1 MSSASPFRQSAPE
14 FPSVDSVQK
23 LQSLV
28 VGSAQF
34 AAFWSAVLLPFAVL
48 GFVVSGT
55 AATQT
60 PLFVALLLANLVAL
74 RIGHGYNRA

>member
-1 MSSASPFRQSAPE
+1 MSSTSPFRQSAPE
-14 FPSVDSVQK
+14 FPPVDSAQK

-28 VGSAQF
+28 VSSAQF

-48 GFVVSGT
+48 GFVVSGV
-55 AATQT
+55 AAAQT

>member
-1 MSSASPFRQSAPE
+1 MSSASPFRQSARE
-14 FPSVDSVQK
+14 LPSAGVAQK
-23 LQSLV
+23 LQSVL

-34 AAFWSAVLLPFAVL
+34 AGFWSAVLLPFAVL
-48 GFVVSGT
+48 GFVVSGV
-55 AATQT
+55 AAAQT

>member
-14 FPSVDSVQK
+14 FPSAGVVQK

-48 GFVVSGT
+48 GFVVSGV
-55 AATQT
+55 AAAQT